1 MSKERLNLIKQIA
14 NEHKNLGTTI
24 SEEKKEKETNIYT
37 IYKNVYNI
45 YKNANVLVNKIA
57 KNEISKNQRMIELV
71 MVCKILCAE
80 YDN

>member
-45 YKNANVLVNKIA
+45 YKKANVLVNKIA
-57 KNEISKNQRMIELV
+57 KNEISKNQRTIELV
-71 MVCKILCAE
+71 IVCKKLCVE